1 MVCVGITAFYRRQW
15 WRVHVVHNLQHNLL
29 TTDDKMSS
37 NSFRVTHDGTSH
49 IRHPPIDGV
58 DTDVDSDLSDDDHA
72 CNLNHLGRNIL
83 GSIYEVQT
91 ARKDDQDTGLKETQ
105 SQISSPLTSIFV
117 PSTSSGRTALKR
129 PQRNI
134 KTKKAHSV
142 MSDSDPEDAL
152 PSTKKQKL
160 TNTNKNNKKT
170 AKQIALEQKND
181 PYKSMEN
188 RGAQFFS
195 KHKVSSNTMF

>member
-1 MVCVGITAFYRRQW
+1 M
-15 WRVHVVHNLQHNLL
+15 L
-29 TTDDKMSS
+29 S

-58 DTDVDSDLSDDDHA
+58 DTDVDSDLSDDDHEG
-72 CNLNHLGRNIL
+72 NLNHLGRNIL
-83 GSIYEVQT
+83 GSICEVQT
-91 ARKDDQDTGLKETQ
+91 ACKDDQDTGLEETQ
-105 SQISSPLTSIFV
+105 SQISSLDIIV

-134 KTKKAHSV
+134 KTKKAHAV

-160 TNTNKNNKKT
+160 TNTNKNNPKT
-170 AKQIALEQKND
+170 KNKQQNK
-181 PYKSMEN
+181 
-188 RGAQFFS
+188 
-195 KHKVSSNTMF
+195 